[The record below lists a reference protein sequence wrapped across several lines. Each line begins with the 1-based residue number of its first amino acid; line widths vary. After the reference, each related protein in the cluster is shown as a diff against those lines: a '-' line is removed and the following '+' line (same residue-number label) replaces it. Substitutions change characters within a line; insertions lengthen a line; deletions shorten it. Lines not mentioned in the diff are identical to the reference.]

1 MSSAPHPESRQ
12 EDGACFAYL
21 ILAHKEPR
29 QVEALAARILELS
42 PCAQVVV
49 HHDLAADDLPW
60 GGRPPSRIH
69 FVERGR
75 VLWGDW
81 SIVEATL
88 RMVRFA
94 LERLRAD
101 WFVVLSGEHWPVKDL
116 WQWEATTAASD
127 IDAFVEA
134 DPLPK
139 RLRFGRSDEGANMY
153 LSRCVHRWVS
163 VHQPGMSV
171 AHRAIGGL
179 WKLSLYLNPI
189 FTVEYSHRRETWFFG
204 RPRSRGPV
212 KHWAFY
218 KGSQWIAFGRRA
230 AESILHTDPALS
242 EWFRGGHI
250 PDETYFHTVLRH
262 AEDLVVTTDVVTYVP
277 IGPQKPTARWMVLTP
292 EDLPAVW
299 SSGAAFARKIDLA
312 NRPEVI
318 EAMNAE
324 VNRRLAARDGP
335 GGTDTTN
342 TGGRPRSTEP
352 GAHPDLPACVAVV
365 GMHRSGTSATA
376 GLLVGLGLAGP
387 RAEDLVPASES
398 NQRGHWE
405 SEAVHMCNVRVLA
418 ARGADTYAPPPPE
431 SSWEN
436 DRKFDPLR
444 VEAAQWYSSTFDGR
458 PVVLKD
464 PRLCITLPLWRSALP
479 GLLATI
485 FVLRDP
491 LEVAR
496 SLQARDE
503 LPIVLGLAL
512 WDRYVRSAALSLE
525 GSPTLVVDYAAMLAD
540 PVKWSDVVCG
550 YLEELGVHLDP
561 DSRGAGLKF
570 LDARLRHQTSDRSE
584 YEPLI
589 GAHREV
595 HAIMTE
601 RVGTHA
607 AWKPPELPPAPPWAD
622 YVLQLRRE
630 VVLAKHELYWT
641 KSSRMFRAAERAL
654 ALCGKRPTTV
664 DITVRNVRAKD
675 TAGPVSSLSQMAA
688 IIRAGAR

>member
-1 MSSAPHPESRQ
+1 MSSARHLESRQ
-12 EDGACFAYL
+12 DDGPCFAYL
-21 ILAHKEPR
+21 ILTHKDPR

-42 PCAQVVV
+42 PRAQVVV

-60 GGRPPSRIH
+60 GGRPPRRIH

-94 LERLRAD
+94 LEQLRAD
-101 WFVVLSGEHWPVKDL
+101 WFVVLSGEHWPVADL
-116 WQWEATTAASD
+116 IQWEDTTAASN

-153 LSRCVHRWVS
+153 LSRCVHQWVS
-163 VHQPGMSV
+163 VKQPRMSA
-171 AHRAIGGL
+171 AHRAVGGL

-189 FTVEYSHRRETWFFG
+189 FTIEYSHRRQTWFFG

-212 KHWAFY
+212 KNWAFY
-218 KGSQWIAFGRRA
+218 KGSQWVAFGPRA
-230 AESILHTDPALS
+230 AETILHTDPALTK
-242 EWFRGGHI
+242 WFRGGHI
-250 PDETYFHTVLRH
+250 PDETYFHTVLRR

-277 IGPQKPTARWMVLTP
+277 IGPKKPTPRWMVLTL

-299 SSGAAFARKIDLA
+299 NSGAAFARKVDLA

-318 EAMNAE
+318 EALDAE
-324 VNRRLAARDGP
+324 VNRQLAAGGGP
-335 GGTDTTN
+335 PRTSN
-342 TGGRPRSTEP
+342 PSTGAGAGPHSTEP
-352 GAHPDLPACVAVV
+352 AAHPDPALCVAVV

-418 ARGADTYAPPPPE
+418 ALGADTYAPPPPA

-444 VEAAQWYSSTFDGR
+444 AEAAQWYSSTFDGR

-464 PRLCITLPLWRSALP
+464 PRLCITLPLWRTALP
-479 GLLATI
+479 GPLATI

-496 SLQARDE
+496 SLHARDE

-525 GSPTLVVDYAAMLAD
+525 GSPTLVVDYSDMLAD
-540 PVKWSDVVCG
+540 PIKWSDVVCG
-550 YLEELGVHLDP
+550 YLEELGVRLDP

-570 LDARLRHQTSDRSE
+570 LDARLRHQTSDRSD

-607 AWKPPELPPAPPWAD
+607 SWKPPELPPAPPWAD
-622 YVLQLRRE
+622 YILQLRRE

-641 KSSRMFRAAERAL
+641 KSSRVFRAASAL
-654 ALCGKRPTTV
+654 WRLTGGGPRPST
-664 DITVRNVRAKD
+664 
-675 TAGPVSSLSQMAA
+675 SQF
-688 IIRAGAR
+688 GTSEQETQPDQ